1 VGLGFPCRVVGNV
14 SQEIVLK
21 KSSLLLALVLVP
33 ALLAFAGIAQAQQF
47 DAAFGFS
54 TVKAPAASNNGT
66 NSFPSLSGGLYP
78 SFSGDVLLW
87 HHLGFGGEVSPRLR
101 QSTYGGA
108 LNNFGIV
115 QNYRPIFYDFNAVY
129 GRTFQ
134 KKFGADVMAGVGGE
148 DLRFYTGVTTCGLT
162 CTDYVSSN
170 HFAGHIGADLRF
182 YFWGHAFIRPEAHYY
197 IVHNNVEF
205 NNVNPSRFAIS
216 IGYSFMPGF

>member
-1 VGLGFPCRVVGNV
+1 VGLGLPYRVVGNI

-21 KSSLLLALVLVP
+21 KSSLLLVLVP

-47 DAAFGFS
+47 DAAFGFG
-54 TVKAPAASNNGT
+54 TVTAPAASTNGT

-78 SFSGDVLLW
+78 TFSGDVLLW

-115 QNYRPIFYDFNAVY
+115 QKYRPIFYDFNAVY

-134 KKFGADVMAGVGGE
+134 KKFGADVMAGIGGE
-148 DLRFYTGVTTCGLT
+148 DLRFYTGYTTCGLT
-162 CTDYVSSN
+162 CTNYVSSN